1 MAGEGETK
9 GLPGW
14 RWRADATIAL
24 GYVLV
29 AIPTQLV
36 FRTVAVWPAAGVA
49 IASAALAGPRA
60 WRGVFVGSIV
70 SNIVWALLHGGG
82 LASWSGVVA
91 NLGIGAGN
99 ALAAVA
105 TALALRA
112 AIGRREPFGR
122 PLDAFWFCLCGTGTY
137 ALVSAGCAASVSVAR
152 THVWAA
158 PLTIVN
164 WFASDLVGG
173 IIIAP
178 AVLLWRQRRAGL
190 AIAERLEAL
199 AVALLV
205 AGLSLSLFGPLLGR
219 MPASLRLESL
229 LLLPLF
235 WAAVRFDLR
244 ISVTLT
250 SLCFLLVWWG
260 TGGGHGLYAI
270 AADGIIRL
278 QVLMACIGAIL
289 LIAGAEHGQRQQA
302 VEALQGEVD
311 QRLQAEAHLLRTNQV
326 LRMLSA
332 SNEALVRID
341 DEHRLMEEVCRIA
354 VEIGGYRMSWVG
366 LAEDD
371 TDRSVRPVASTG
383 FEAGYLESARIT
395 WADTER
401 GRGPTGAAI
410 RLGQVQIGTDFFT
423 DPRLAPWRAEAIKR
437 GFRSSIALP
446 LRQGE
451 AVFGALTIYAA
462 EPAAFPD
469 AQVKVLMD
477 LAEDLAFG
485 IHAARVRTALR
496 ESRDR
501 LRALAGE
508 LTLAERRER
517 RRIAQVLHDH
527 LQQLLVGVKF
537 HVASLSGT
545 DDDRISRAAKEIAT
559 LMDEALAVSRS
570 LTAELSPPIVNGAG
584 WTPALEWL
592 ARWMADKHGLAVA
605 LSVEPD
611 APAGAGDVRVLLYEA
626 VQELL
631 FNVVK
636 HAQAKSASVT
646 LRRGPGDQ
654 VQIVVADNGV
664 GFEPATVTSA
674 AAGGG
679 GFGLFS
685 IRERLDLVGGR
696 LEVESAPGQGSRF
709 TLTVPLGTPPGAG
722 SSAAGAAPEPVVPPA
737 GQGPSAT
744 RGVKI
749 RVLVAD
755 DHPVVRRTLAR
766 MLGSEPDI
774 QIVGEAA
781 NGERAIELTRHLCPD
796 VVLLDVSMPGMDGI
810 EATRRIQAECP
821 GVQVIGLSM
830 YDEAEKAKAMR
841 EAGAV
846 AYLGKTCPADVVIAA
861 IRSSLDRK

>member
-1 MAGEGETK
+1 VPAGH
-9 GLPGW
+9 
-14 RWRADATIAL
+14 WRADATIAL

-29 AIPTQLV
+29 AILTQIV

-60 WRGVFVGSIV
+60 WRGVFAGSIV
-70 SNIVWALLHGGG
+70 SNIVWALLRGGN
-82 LASWSGVVA
+82 LVSWSGAVA

-105 TALALRA
+105 TALALRGS
-112 AIGRREPFGR
+112 IGRRNPFGR
-122 PLDAFWFCLCGTGTY
+122 PLDSFWFCLCGAGTY
-137 ALVSAGCAASVSVAR
+137 ALVSAVCAASVSGAR
-152 THVWAA
+152 IHVWAA
-158 PLTIVN
+158 PLTILN
-164 WFASDLVGG
+164 WFASNLVGG

-178 AVLLWRQRRAGL
+178 AVLLWCQRRLRL
-190 AIAERLEAL
+190 ATAQRLETLVVVLL
-199 AVALLV
+199 A
-205 AGLSLSLFGPLLGR
+205 AGLSLSLFGPLLGW
-219 MPASLRLESL
+219 MPPALRLESL

-235 WAAVRFDLR
+235 WAAVRFDLK

-250 SLCFLLVWWG
+250 GLCFLLVWWG
-260 TGGGHGLYAI
+260 TGGGHGLYAV
-270 AADGIIRL
+270 AAEGIIRL
-278 QVLMACIGAIL
+278 QVLMTCIGTIL

-302 VEALQGEVD
+302 VEALQGEVA
-311 QRLQAEAHLLRTNQV
+311 QRLQAEAHLLRTNQI

-332 SNEALVRID
+332 SNGALVRID

-354 VEIGGYRMSWVG
+354 VEIGGYRMAWVG

-371 TDRSVRPVASTG
+371 TDRSVRSVASTG
-383 FEAGYLESARIT
+383 FEAGYLESVRIT

-423 DPRLAPWRAEAIKR
+423 EPRLAPWRAEAIKR

-446 LRQGE
+446 LRHGE

-462 EPAAFPD
+462 EPAAFPEV
-469 AQVKVLMD
+469 QVKVLMD
-477 LAEDLAFG
+477 LADDLAFG

-496 ESRDR
+496 DSRDR

-508 LTLAERRER
+508 LTLAEHRER

-527 LQQLLVGVKF
+527 LQQLLVGAKF
-537 HVASLSGT
+537 HITTLSQTG
-545 DDDRISRAAKEIAT
+545 DVMICKAAKEIET
-559 LMDEALAVSRS
+559 LVEESLTVSRS
-570 LTAELSPPIVNGAG
+570 LTAELSPPILNEAG
-584 WTPALEWL
+584 WTPALKWL

-605 LSVEPD
+605 LALEYD
-611 APAGAGDVRVLLYEA
+611 APAGAEDVRVLLYEA
-626 VQELL
+626 VRELL

-636 HAQAKSASVT
+636 HARVKSASVT

-654 VQIVVADNGV
+654 AQIVVTDTGV
-664 GFEPATVTSA
+664 GFDPATATSA
-674 AAGGG
+674 GAGGG

-696 LEVESAPGQGSRF
+696 LEIESAPGKGSRF

-722 SSAAGAAPEPVVPPA
+722 SSTALAAADAPTPVVAPA
-737 GQGPSAT
+737 SQEPSPT
-744 RGVKI
+744 RGAKI
-749 RVLVAD
+749 RLLVVD
-755 DHPVVRRTLAR
+755 DHPVVRRTMAR
-766 MLGSEPDI
+766 MMGSEPDI
-774 QIVGEAA
+774 EIVGEAA
-781 NGERAIELTRHLCPD
+781 TGERAIELTRQLLPD

-810 EATRRIQAECP
+810 QATRRIRAECP
-821 GVQVIGLSM
+821 GVLVIGLSM
-830 YDEAEKAKAMR
+830 YEEAEKAKAMR

-846 AYLGKTCPADVVIAA
+846 AYLDKTSPADVVIAA
-861 IRSSLDRK
+861 IRASLDRK